1 MSLVTV
7 SVGDLDLN
15 FDIGVDDYN
24 QQINETMPN
33 DKVAPAF
40 NLLSRTVTDECKD
53 DFKKI
58 ALIDGKPNGFVVMQ
72 IAGLAIGEFSGGVE
86 ISLKKPKKSAK
97 A

>member
-1 MSLVTV
+1 LS
-7 SVGDLDLN
+7 
-15 FDIGVDDYN
+15 FDIDVDDYN
-24 QQINETMPN
+24 QQINETMPT

-40 NLLSRTVTDECKD
+40 NLLSRTVVDDCKEA
-53 DFKKI
+53 FKKV

-72 IAGLAIGEFSGGVE
+72 IAAVAISEFTGGVE